1 MLAQIAGFPDPWER
15 PLRPMPPERMKK
27 LSSTEKEANGV
38 AARFKKRK
46 TSVEYTSF
54 TLLVETVGTAG
65 ACLAGEP
72 FSGSTLM
79 RTASGDA
86 ARNA

>member
-1 MLAQIAGFPDPWER
+1 MGTGGGTGVRSSGLVESLVVRLPSSKQSKR
-15 PLRPMPPERMKK
+15 LRGGSQSK
-27 LSSTEKEANGV
+27 
-38 AARFKKRK
+38 KKR
-46 TSVEYTSF
+46 VEYTSF
-54 TLLVETVGTAG
+54 TLLVETVGAAG

-86 ARNA
+86 ARDA